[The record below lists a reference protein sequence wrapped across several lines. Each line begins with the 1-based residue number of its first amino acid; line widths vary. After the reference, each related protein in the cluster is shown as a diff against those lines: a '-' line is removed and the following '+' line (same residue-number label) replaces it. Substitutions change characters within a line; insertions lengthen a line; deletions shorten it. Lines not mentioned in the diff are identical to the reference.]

1 MVIPNFITMTYNS
14 VLKNSS
20 EVNYAIDQLRSL
32 GLLAH
37 PDKVKTWDTYKMV
50 KIINEGDRSSFI
62 LDVGCNGCPMLPIF
76 KRLGF
81 KNLYGCDLF
90 LKKIPSSL
98 TEIDCSPYRPIIE
111 MHEDKTF
118 NISIQNLE
126 KTNFQD
132 NMFDYITS
140 LSVIEHG
147 VNIQNYFKEMNRI
160 MKKGGMLLT
169 SADYWPDKILNII
182 KTKDNPTNH
191 PDNIF
196 SKEEIKEDVLKA
208 AELNDLILTEPID
221 FSYEDKVVHYDG
233 TGLDYTFIFFALKKT
248 RLA

>member
-1 MVIPNFITMTYNS
+1 MTYNS
-14 VLKNSS
+14 VLKNLS
-20 EVNYAIDQLRSL
+20 EVNYAINNLHSL
-32 GLLAH
+32 GLFAH
-37 PDKVKTWDTYKMV
+37 PDKVKSWDTYKMI
-50 KIINEGDRSSFI
+50 KIISEGDRSSFI
-62 LDVGCNGCPMLPIF
+62 LDVGCNGSPILSIL

-90 LKKIPSSL
+90 LKKIPSTL
-98 TEIDCSPYRPIIE
+98 TEIVYPLYRPIIE
-111 MHEDKTF
+111 IYEDKAF

-132 NMFDYITS
+132 KMFDYITS

-160 MKKGGMLLT
+160 MKKGGILLT
-169 SADYWPDKILNII
+169 STDYWPDKILNII
-182 KTKDNPTNH
+182 KTKHNH
-191 PDNIF
+191 RNDPDNVF
-196 SKEEIKEDVLKA
+196 SKEEIEKDVLKA

-221 FSYEDKVVHYDG
+221 FSFENKVVHYNV

-248 RLA
+248 

>member
-1 MVIPNFITMTYNS
+1 MTYNS

-50 KIINEGDRSSFI
+50 KIINEGDRSTFI
-62 LDVGCNGCPMLPIF
+62 LDVGCNGSPMLSIL

-98 TEIDCSPYRPIIE
+98 TEIDSSRYRPIIE

-169 SADYWPDKILNII
+169 STDYWPDKILNIV
-182 KTKDNPTNH
+182 KTKDNPKSH

-196 SKEEIKEDVLKA
+196 SKEEIEEDVLKV
-208 AELNDLILTEPID
+208 AELNGLILTEPID

-233 TGLDYTFIFFALKKT
+233 TGLDYTFIFFVLEKP
-248 RLA
+248 RDSILGI

>member
-1 MVIPNFITMTYNS
+1 MTSYNS

-20 EVNYAIDQLRSL
+20 EVNYAIDHLHAL
-32 GLLAH
+32 GLFPH
-37 PDKVKTWDTYKMV
+37 PDKVKSWDTYKMV
-50 KIINEGDRSSFI
+50 EIISKADRISFI
-62 LDVGCNGCPMLPIF
+62 LDVGCNGCPILSIL

-90 LKKIPSSL
+90 LKKMPSAL
-98 TEIDCSPYRPIIE
+98 TEIIYPLNRPIIE
-111 MHEDKTF
+111 MYEDKTF
-118 NISIQNLE
+118 NMSIQDLE

-132 NMFDYITS
+132 DMFDYITS

-160 MKKGGMLLT
+160 MKKDGILLT
-169 SADYWPDKILNII
+169 STDYWPDKILNIV
-182 KTKDNPTNH
+182 KTKHNPKYQ

-196 SKEEIKEDVLKA
+196 SKDEIEKDVLKA
-208 AELNDLILTEPID
+208 AEQNSFVLTEAID
-221 FSYEDKVVHYDG
+221 FRYEDKVVHYDA

-248 RLA
+248 RSL

>member
-1 MVIPNFITMTYNS
+1 MTYNS
-14 VLKNSS
+14 VLKNLS
-20 EVNYAIDQLRSL
+20 EVNYAINNLHSL
-32 GLLAH
+32 GLFAH
-37 PDKVKTWDTYKMV
+37 PDKVKSWDTYKMV
-50 KIINEGDRSSFI
+50 KIISEGDRSSFI
-62 LDVGCNGCPMLPIF
+62 LDVGCNGSPVLSIL

-90 LKKIPSSL
+90 LKKIPSTL
-98 TEIDCSPYRPIIE
+98 TEIVYPLYRPIIE
-111 MHEDKTF
+111 IYEDKAF

-132 NMFDYITS
+132 KMFDYITS

-160 MKKGGMLLT
+160 MKKGGILLT
-169 SADYWPDKILNII
+169 STDYWPDKILNII
-182 KTKDNPTNH
+182 KTKHNH
-191 PDNIF
+191 RNDPDNVF
-196 SKEEIKEDVLKA
+196 SKEEIEKDVLKA

-221 FSYEDKVVHYDG
+221 FSFENKVVHYNV

-248 RLA
+248 

>member
-1 MVIPNFITMTYNS
+1 MIIPNITSMTYNS
-14 VLKNSS
+14 VLKNLS
-20 EVNYAIDQLRSL
+20 EVNYAINNLHSL
-32 GLLAH
+32 GLFAH
-37 PDKVKTWDTYKMV
+37 PDKVKSWDTYKMV
-50 KIINEGDRSSFI
+50 KIISEGDRSSFI
-62 LDVGCNGCPMLPIF
+62 LDVGCNGSPILSIL

-98 TEIDCSPYRPIIE
+98 TEIVYPLYRPIIE
-111 MHEDKTF
+111 MYEDKTF

-132 NMFDYITS
+132 KMFDYITS

-160 MKKGGMLLT
+160 MKKGGILLT
-169 SADYWPDKILNII
+169 STDYWPDKIFNIV
-182 KTKDNPTNH
+182 KTKHNPRND
-191 PDNIF
+191 PDNVF
-196 SKEEIKEDVLKA
+196 SKEEIEKDVLKA

-221 FSYEDKVVHYDG
+221 FSFENKVVHYNV

-248 RLA
+248 N

>member
-1 MVIPNFITMTYNS
+1 MTYNS
-14 VLKNSS
+14 VLKNLS
-20 EVNYAIDQLRSL
+20 EVNYAINNLHSL
-32 GLLAH
+32 GLFAH
-37 PDKVKTWDTYKMV
+37 PDKVKSWDTYKIV
-50 KIINEGDRSSFI
+50 KIISEGDRSSFI
-62 LDVGCNGCPMLPIF
+62 LDVGCNGSPILSIL

-90 LKKIPSSL
+90 LKKIPSTL
-98 TEIDCSPYRPIIE
+98 TEIVYPLYRPIIE
-111 MHEDKTF
+111 MYEDKAF

-132 NMFDYITS
+132 KMFDYITS

-160 MKKGGMLLT
+160 MKKGGILLT
-169 SADYWPDKILNII
+169 STDYWPDKILNII
-182 KTKDNPTNH
+182 KTKHNH
-191 PDNIF
+191 RNDPDNVF
-196 SKEEIKEDVLKA
+196 SKEEIEKDVLKA

-221 FSYEDKVVHYDG
+221 FSFENKVVHYNV

-248 RLA
+248 

>member
-1 MVIPNFITMTYNS
+1 MIIPNITSMTYNS
-14 VLKNSS
+14 VLKNLS
-20 EVNYAIDQLRSL
+20 EVNYAINNLHSL
-32 GLLAH
+32 GLFAH
-37 PDKVKTWDTYKMV
+37 PDKVKSWDTYKMV
-50 KIINEGDRSSFI
+50 KIISEGDRSSFI
-62 LDVGCNGCPMLPIF
+62 LDVGCNGSPILSIL

-90 LKKIPSSL
+90 LKKIPSTL
-98 TEIDCSPYRPIIE
+98 TEIVYPLYRPIIE
-111 MHEDKTF
+111 IYEDKAF

-132 NMFDYITS
+132 KMFDYITS

-160 MKKGGMLLT
+160 MKKGGILLT
-169 SADYWPDKILNII
+169 STDYWPDKILNII
-182 KTKDNPTNH
+182 KTKHNH
-191 PDNIF
+191 RNDPDNVF
-196 SKEEIKEDVLKA
+196 SKEEIEKDVLKA

-221 FSYEDKVVHYDG
+221 FSFENKVVHYNV

-248 RLA
+248 

>member
-1 MVIPNFITMTYNS
+1 MTYNS
-14 VLKNSS
+14 VLKNLS
-20 EVNYAIDQLRSL
+20 EVNYAINNLHSL
-32 GLLAH
+32 GLFAH
-37 PDKVKTWDTYKMV
+37 PDKVKSWDTYKMV
-50 KIINEGDRSSFI
+50 KIISEGDRSSFI
-62 LDVGCNGCPMLPIF
+62 LDVGCNGSPILSIL

-90 LKKIPSSL
+90 LKKIPSTL
-98 TEIDCSPYRPIIE
+98 TEIVYPLYRPIIE
-111 MHEDKTF
+111 IYEDKAF

-132 NMFDYITS
+132 KMFDYITS

-160 MKKGGMLLT
+160 MKKGGILLT
-169 SADYWPDKILNII
+169 STDYWPDKILNII
-182 KTKDNPTNH
+182 KTKHNH
-191 PDNIF
+191 RNDPDNVF
-196 SKEEIKEDVLKA
+196 SKEEIEKDVLKA

-221 FSYEDKVVHYDG
+221 FSFENKVVHYNV

-248 RLA
+248 

>member
-1 MVIPNFITMTYNS
+1 MIIPNITSMTYNS
-14 VLKNSS
+14 VLKNLS
-20 EVNYAIDQLRSL
+20 EVNYAINNLHSL
-32 GLLAH
+32 GLFAH
-37 PDKVKTWDTYKMV
+37 PDKVKSWDTYKMV
-50 KIINEGDRSSFI
+50 KIISEGDRSSFI
-62 LDVGCNGCPMLPIF
+62 LDVGCNGSPILSIL

-90 LKKIPSSL
+90 LKKMPSVL
-98 TEIDCSPYRPIIE
+98 TEIIYPLNRPIIE
-111 MHEDKTF
+111 MYEDKAF

-132 NMFDYITS
+132 KMFDYITS

-160 MKKGGMLLT
+160 MKKGGILLT
-169 SADYWPDKILNII
+169 STDYWPDKILNII
-182 KTKDNPTNH
+182 KTKHNH
-191 PDNIF
+191 RNDPDNVF
-196 SKEEIKEDVLKA
+196 SKEEIEKDVLKA

-221 FSYEDKVVHYDG
+221 FSFENKVVHYNV

-248 RLA
+248 

>member
-1 MVIPNFITMTYNS
+1 MIIPNITSMTYNS
-14 VLKNSS
+14 VLKNLS
-20 EVNYAIDQLRSL
+20 EVNYAINNLHSL
-32 GLLAH
+32 GLFAH
-37 PDKVKTWDTYKMV
+37 PDKVKSWDTYKMV
-50 KIINEGDRSSFI
+50 KIISEGDRSSFI
-62 LDVGCNGCPMLPIF
+62 LDVGCNGSPILSIL

-90 LKKIPSSL
+90 LKKIPSTL
-98 TEIDCSPYRPIIE
+98 TEIVYPLYRPIIE
-111 MHEDKTF
+111 IYEDKAF

-132 NMFDYITS
+132 KMFDYITS

-160 MKKGGMLLT
+160 MKKGAILLT
-169 SADYWPDKILNII
+169 STDYWPDKILNII
-182 KTKDNPTNH
+182 KTKHNH
-191 PDNIF
+191 RNDPDNVF
-196 SKEEIKEDVLKA
+196 SKEEIEKDVLKA

-221 FSYEDKVVHYDG
+221 FSFENKVVHYNV

-248 RLA
+248 

>member
-1 MVIPNFITMTYNS
+1 MTYNS

-20 EVNYAIDQLRSL
+20 EVKYAIDHLHAL
-32 GLLAH
+32 GLFPH
-37 PDKVKTWDTYKMV
+37 PDKVKSWDTYKMV
-50 KIINEGDRSSFI
+50 EIISKADRISFI
-62 LDVGCNGCPMLPIF
+62 LDVGCNGCPILSIL

-90 LKKIPSSL
+90 LKKMPSAL
-98 TEIDCSPYRPIIE
+98 TEIIYPLNRPIIE
-111 MHEDKTF
+111 MYEDKTF
-118 NISIQNLE
+118 NMSIQDLE

-132 NMFDYITS
+132 DMFDYITS

-160 MKKGGMLLT
+160 MKKDGILLT
-169 SADYWPDKILNII
+169 STDYWPDKILNIV
-182 KTKDNPTNH
+182 KTKHNPKYQ

-196 SKEEIKEDVLKA
+196 SKDEIEKDVLKA
-208 AELNDLILTEPID
+208 AEQNSFVLTEAID
-221 FSYEDKVVHYDG
+221 FRYEDKVVHYDD

-248 RLA
+248 RSL

>member
-1 MVIPNFITMTYNS
+1 MTYNS
-14 VLKNSS
+14 VLKNAS
-20 EVNYAIDQLRSL
+20 EVNCAIDRLHSL
-32 GLLAH
+32 GLFVH
-37 PDKVKTWDTYKMV
+37 PDRVKTWDTYKMV

-62 LDVGCNGCPMLPIF
+62 LDAGCNGSPVLPIL
-76 KRLGF
+76 KKLGF

-90 LKKIPSSL
+90 LKKIPSCL
-98 TEIDCSPYRPIIE
+98 PEIVDPLYRPIIE
-111 MHEDKTF
+111 MYEDKTF
-118 NISIQNLE
+118 NISTQNLE

-160 MKKGGMLLT
+160 MKKSGILLT
-169 SADYWPDKILNII
+169 STDYWPHKILNVI
-182 KTKDNPTNH
+182 KTKDNPKRH

-196 SKEEIKEDVLKA
+196 SKEELEEDVLKA
-208 AELNDLILTEPID
+208 AELNGLILTEPID

-233 TGLDYTFIFFALKKT
+233 TGLDYTFIFFALKKSS
-248 RLA
+248 AA

>member
-1 MVIPNFITMTYNS
+1 MIIPNITSMTYNS
-14 VLKNSS
+14 VLKNLS
-20 EVNYAIDQLRSL
+20 EVNYAINNLHSL
-32 GLLAH
+32 GLFAH
-37 PDKVKTWDTYKMV
+37 PDKVKSWDTYKMV
-50 KIINEGDRSSFI
+50 KIISEGDRSSFI
-62 LDVGCNGCPMLPIF
+62 LDVGCNGSPILSIL

-90 LKKIPSSL
+90 LKKIPSTL
-98 TEIDCSPYRPIIE
+98 TEIVYPLYRPIIE
-111 MHEDKTF
+111 MYEDKTF

-132 NMFDYITS
+132 KMFDYITS

-160 MKKGGMLLT
+160 MKKGAILLT
-169 SADYWPDKILNII
+169 STDYWPDKILNII
-182 KTKDNPTNH
+182 KTKHNH
-191 PDNIF
+191 RNDPDNVF
-196 SKEEIKEDVLKA
+196 SKEEIEKDVLKA

-221 FSYEDKVVHYDG
+221 FSFENKVVHYNV

-248 RLA
+248 

>member
-1 MVIPNFITMTYNS
+1 MPFNS

-20 EVNYAIDQLRSL
+20 EVNYAIYHLHSL
-32 GLLAH
+32 GLFAH
-37 PDKVKTWDTYKMV
+37 PDKVKSWDTYKMV
-50 KIINEGDRSSFI
+50 KIIMEGDRSSFI
-62 LDVGCNGCPMLPIF
+62 LDVGCNGSPILSIL

-90 LKKIPSSL
+90 LNKIPL
-98 TEIDCSPYRPIIE
+98 NTPIIDMYE
-111 MHEDKTF
+111 GKSF

-132 NMFDYITS
+132 KMFDYITS

-147 VNIQNYFKEMNRI
+147 VNIENYFNEMNRI
-160 MKKGGMLLT
+160 MKKGGILLT
-169 SADYWPDKILNII
+169 STDYWHDKIMNVI
-182 KTKDNPTNH
+182 KTKDNPTNN

-196 SKEEIKEDVLKA
+196 SKGEIEKDVLKA
-208 AELNDLILTEPID
+208 AELNGLVLTEPID
-221 FSYEDKVVHYDG
+221 YSSEDKVVHYDG

-248 RLA
+248 GCV

>member
-1 MVIPNFITMTYNS
+1 MTYNS
-14 VLKNSS
+14 VLKNLS
-20 EVNYAIDQLRSL
+20 EVNYAINNLHSL
-32 GLLAH
+32 GLFAH
-37 PDKVKTWDTYKMV
+37 PDKVKSWDTYKMV
-50 KIINEGDRSSFI
+50 KIISEGDRSSFI
-62 LDVGCNGCPMLPIF
+62 LDVGCNGSPILSIL

-90 LKKIPSSL
+90 LKKIPSTL
-98 TEIDCSPYRPIIE
+98 TEIVYPLHRPIIE
-111 MHEDKTF
+111 IYEDKAF

-132 NMFDYITS
+132 KMFDYITS

-160 MKKGGMLLT
+160 MKKGGILLT
-169 SADYWPDKILNII
+169 STDYWPDKILNII
-182 KTKDNPTNH
+182 KTKHNH
-191 PDNIF
+191 RNDPDNVF
-196 SKEEIKEDVLKA
+196 SKEEIEKDVLKA

-221 FSYEDKVVHYDG
+221 FSFENKVVHYNV

-248 RLA
+248 

>member
-1 MVIPNFITMTYNS
+1 MTYNS
-14 VLKNSS
+14 VLKNLS
-20 EVNYAIDQLRSL
+20 EVNYAINNLHSL
-32 GLLAH
+32 GLFAH
-37 PDKVKTWDTYKMV
+37 PDKVKSWDTYKMV
-50 KIINEGDRSSFI
+50 KIISEGDRSSFI
-62 LDVGCNGCPMLPIF
+62 LDVGCNGSPILSIL

-90 LKKIPSSL
+90 LKKIPSTL
-98 TEIDCSPYRPIIE
+98 TEIVYPLYRPIIE
-111 MHEDKTF
+111 IYEDKAF

-132 NMFDYITS
+132 KMFDYITS

-160 MKKGGMLLT
+160 MKKGGILLT
-169 SADYWPDKILNII
+169 STDYWPDKILNIV
-182 KTKDNPTNH
+182 KTKHNPRND
-191 PDNIF
+191 PDNVF
-196 SKEEIKEDVLKA
+196 SKEEIEKDVLKA

-221 FSYEDKVVHYDG
+221 FSFENKVVHYNV

-248 RLA
+248 

>member
-1 MVIPNFITMTYNS
+1 MTYNS

-20 EVNYAIDQLRSL
+20 EVNYAINNLHSL
-32 GLLAH
+32 GLFAH
-37 PDKVKTWDTYKMV
+37 PDKVKSWDTYKMV
-50 KIINEGDRSSFI
+50 KIISEGDRSSFI
-62 LDVGCNGCPMLPIF
+62 LDVGCNGSPILSIL

-90 LKKIPSSL
+90 LKKIPSTL
-98 TEIDCSPYRPIIE
+98 TEIVYPLYRPIIE
-111 MHEDKTF
+111 MYEDKAF

-132 NMFDYITS
+132 KMFDYITS

-160 MKKGGMLLT
+160 MKKGGILLT
-169 SADYWPDKILNII
+169 STDYWPDKILNII
-182 KTKDNPTNH
+182 KTKHNH
-191 PDNIF
+191 RNDPDNVF
-196 SKEEIKEDVLKA
+196 SKEEIEKDVLKA

-221 FSYEDKVVHYDG
+221 FSFENKVVHYNV

-248 RLA
+248 

>member
-50 KIINEGDRSSFI
+50 KIINEGDRSTFI
-62 LDVGCNGCPMLPIF
+62 LDVGCNGSPMLSIL

-98 TEIDCSPYRPIIE
+98 TEIDSSRYRPIIE

-169 SADYWPDKILNII
+169 STDYWPDKILNIV
-182 KTKDNPTNH
+182 KTKDNPKSH

-196 SKEEIKEDVLKA
+196 SKEEIEEDVLKV
-208 AELNDLILTEPID
+208 AELNGLILTEPID
-221 FSYEDKVVHYDG
+221 FSFEDKVVHYNV

-248 RLA
+248 D

>member
-1 MVIPNFITMTYNS
+1 MIIPNITSMTYNS
-14 VLKNSS
+14 VLKNLS
-20 EVNYAIDQLRSL
+20 EVNYAINNLHSL
-32 GLLAH
+32 GLFAH
-37 PDKVKTWDTYKMV
+37 PDKVKSWDTYKMV
-50 KIINEGDRSSFI
+50 KMISEGDRSSFI
-62 LDVGCNGCPMLPIF
+62 LDVGCNGSPILSIL

-98 TEIDCSPYRPIIE
+98 TEIVYPLYRPIIE
-111 MHEDKTF
+111 MYEDKTF

-132 NMFDYITS
+132 KMFDYITS

-160 MKKGGMLLT
+160 MKKGGILLT
-169 SADYWPDKILNII
+169 STDYWPDKILNII
-182 KTKDNPTNH
+182 KTKHNPRND
-191 PDNIF
+191 PDNVF
-196 SKEEIKEDVLKA
+196 SKEEIEKDVLKA

-221 FSYEDKVVHYDG
+221 FSFENKVVHYNV

-248 RLA
+248 N

>member
-1 MVIPNFITMTYNS
+1 MIIPNITSMTYNS
-14 VLKNSS
+14 VLKNLS
-20 EVNYAIDQLRSL
+20 EVNYAINNLHSL
-32 GLLAH
+32 GLFAH
-37 PDKVKTWDTYKMV
+37 PDKVKSWDTYKMV
-50 KIINEGDRSSFI
+50 KIISEGDRSSFI
-62 LDVGCNGCPMLPIF
+62 LDVGCNGSPILSIL

-90 LKKIPSSL
+90 LKKIPSTL
-98 TEIDCSPYRPIIE
+98 TEIVYPLYRPIIE
-111 MHEDKTF
+111 MYEDKAF

-132 NMFDYITS
+132 KMFDYITS

-160 MKKGGMLLT
+160 MKKGGILLT
-169 SADYWPDKILNII
+169 STDYWPDKILNII
-182 KTKDNPTNH
+182 KTKHNH
-191 PDNIF
+191 RNDPDNVF
-196 SKEEIKEDVLKA
+196 SKEEIEKDVLKA

-221 FSYEDKVVHYDG
+221 FSFENKVVHYNV

-248 RLA
+248 

>member
-1 MVIPNFITMTYNS
+1 MTYNS
-14 VLKNSS
+14 VLKNLS
-20 EVNYAIDQLRSL
+20 EVNYAINNLHSL
-32 GLLAH
+32 GLFAH
-37 PDKVKTWDTYKMV
+37 PDKVKSWDTYKMV
-50 KIINEGDRSSFI
+50 KIISEGDRSSFI
-62 LDVGCNGCPMLPIF
+62 LDVGCNGSPILSIL

-98 TEIDCSPYRPIIE
+98 TEIVYPLYRPIIE
-111 MHEDKTF
+111 MYEDKTF

-132 NMFDYITS
+132 KMFDYITS

-160 MKKGGMLLT
+160 MKKGGILLT
-169 SADYWPDKILNII
+169 STDYWPDKILNII
-182 KTKDNPTNH
+182 KTKHNH
-191 PDNIF
+191 RNDPDNVF
-196 SKEEIKEDVLKA
+196 SKEEIEKDVLKA

-221 FSYEDKVVHYDG
+221 FSFENKVVHYNV

-248 RLA
+248 N

>member
-1 MVIPNFITMTYNS
+1 MTYNS
-14 VLKNSS
+14 VLKNLS
-20 EVNYAIDQLRSL
+20 EVNYAINNLHSL
-32 GLLAH
+32 GLFAH
-37 PDKVKTWDTYKMV
+37 PDKVKSWDTYKMV
-50 KIINEGDRSSFI
+50 KIISEGDRSSFI
-62 LDVGCNGCPMLPIF
+62 LDVGCNGSPILSIL

-90 LKKIPSSL
+90 LKKIPSTL
-98 TEIDCSPYRPIIE
+98 TEIVYPLYRPIIE
-111 MHEDKTF
+111 MYEDKAF

-132 NMFDYITS
+132 KMFDYITS

-160 MKKGGMLLT
+160 MKKGGILLT
-169 SADYWPDKILNII
+169 STDYWPDKILNII
-182 KTKDNPTNH
+182 KTKHNH
-191 PDNIF
+191 RNDPDNVF
-196 SKEEIKEDVLKA
+196 SKEEIEKDVLKA

-221 FSYEDKVVHYDG
+221 FSFENKVVHYNV

-248 RLA
+248 